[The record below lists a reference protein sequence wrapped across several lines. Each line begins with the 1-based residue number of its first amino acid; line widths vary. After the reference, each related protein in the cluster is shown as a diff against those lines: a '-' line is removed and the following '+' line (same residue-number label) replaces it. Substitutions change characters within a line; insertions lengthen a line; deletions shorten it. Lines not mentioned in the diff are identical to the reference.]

1 YDPSMMPILINVQP
15 VDYVGMVG
23 DTATFTVV
31 AEGEDLTYQWYYFDN
46 VSSEW
51 KKSSG
56 GTSATLN
63 VEFKAYRVDQ
73 EYRCE
78 ITDGNGN
85 TVTTDT
91 VRLVAKVVDLVIVSH
106 PVNHVGAVNDNV
118 TMTVEA
124 TGNGLTYQWYY
135 SDDNGATWKVS
146 GSPGF
151 ATATLQPILRAY
163 CDGYQ
168 FYCLVTDI
176 FGNTVQ
182 SNVASMTVKTS
193 PVIISQQ
200 PADVTNG
207 ILDQLHSFQVTATG
221 DNLEYR
227 WEFSSDGGETWQ
239 LSWNQGYNTDALTV
253 RLYASRSGYL
263 YRCKIT
269 SGLKTVVYTDP
280 VELKLQ
286 APSATIVTQP
296 TNVAV
301 VSGKTI
307 KFQVEA
313 TGTNLTYVWYR
324 SNDKGVTWTQ
334 TFLSGYNTNTLSFA
348 ASNSRAALYKC
359 KITDGSGKVVWTDNV
374 KLQILSAELKILT
387 QPSNVTC
394 ANGATATFNVAAQGD
409 TLKYQWYSSADGGE
423 TWTASYLTGYNT
435 ASFSF
440 AVNATRASR
449 LYKCVITDAGGNI
462 VETNIVTVTI
472 G

>member
-1 YDPSMMPILINVQP
+1 
-15 VDYVGMVG
+15 
-23 DTATFTVV
+23 
-31 AEGEDLTYQWYYFDN
+31 
-46 VSSEW
+46 
-51 KKSSG
+51 
-56 GTSATLN
+56 
-63 VEFKAYRVDQ
+63 
-73 EYRCE
+73 
-78 ITDGNGN
+78 
-85 TVTTDT
+85 
-91 VRLVAKVVDLVIVSH
+91 
-106 PVNHVGAVNDNV
+106 
-118 TMTVEA
+118 MTVGA

-135 SDDNGATWKVS
+135 SDDAGAAWKVS

-151 ATATLQPILRAY
+151 ATATLKPILRAY
-163 CDGYQ
+163 RDGYQ
-168 FYCLVTDI
+168 FYCVVTDI
-176 FGNTVQ
+176 FGNTAQ
-182 SNVASMTVKTS
+182 SDTASMVVKAS
-193 PVIISQQ
+193 DVIITQQ
-200 PADVTNG
+200 PDDVTNG
-207 ILDQLHSFQVTATG
+207 VLDQIHTFKVAATG

-239 LSWNQGYNTDALTV
+239 LSWNQGYNADTLTV

-269 SGLKTVVYTDP
+269 SGLKTVVYTDS

-286 APSATIVTQP
+286 APSAAIVKQP
-296 TNVAV
+296 ANAAV

-324 SNDKGVTWTQ
+324 SNDKGATWTQ

-387 QPSNVTC
+387 QPVNVIC
-394 ANGATATFNVAAQGD
+394 ANGATATFTVEAQGD
-409 TLKYQWYSSADGGE
+409 TLRYQWYSSADGGA
-423 TWTASYLTGYNT
+423 TWTASYLSGYNT

-440 AVNATRASR
+440 AVNATRAAK
-449 LYKCVITDAGGNI
+449 LYKCVITDTGGNI
-462 VETNIVTVTI
+462 VETNYVSVTI